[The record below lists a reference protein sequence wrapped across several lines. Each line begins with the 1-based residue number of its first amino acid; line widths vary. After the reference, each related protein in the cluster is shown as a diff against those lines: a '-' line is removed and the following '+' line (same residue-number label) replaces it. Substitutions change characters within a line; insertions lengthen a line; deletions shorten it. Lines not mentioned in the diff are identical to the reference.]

1 MPVRTTENIFTMKDQ
16 DKTQSPQ
23 TTGEVRPDEQDESID
38 AVPLYQRMRIVIPV
52 FAVIVL
58 AAAGWWY
65 WYVNYREFNSTDDA
79 YIDANRVSISSKMLG
94 RIIFLAADEGDTV
107 KKGEVIVRLDDS
119 DLRAQE
125 EQAKAALV
133 SAEQNVVLAKVSLE
147 KAVDD
152 LHRAETQFKQN
163 VIPQEQFDHATKA
176 QQMAQAQ
183 YTIAVAQVGTTRA
196 QLSVVQTNL
205 QNMTITAPMD
215 GTISKRWVLVGDV
228 IQPAQPVYTIYDMK
242 NIWVTANFEET
253 KLASIHLN
261 DKVTISVDTYP
272 DLDFSGTVFQLG
284 SNTASEF
291 SLIPP
296 NNASGNFTKITQRV
310 PVKISIQNPNP
321 ARIAFLPGM
330 SVEVKV
336 KVR

>member
-1 MPVRTTENIFTMKDQ
+1 MNEK
-16 DKTQSPQ
+16 DKTESS
-23 TTGEVRPDEQDESID
+23 EVPPALNAEDQDESID
-38 AVPLYQRMRIVIPV
+38 AVPLYRRMRIMIPMFV
-52 FAVIVL
+52 VL
-58 AAAGWWY
+58 LLGAAGWWY
-65 WYVNYREFNSTDDA
+65 WYVNYREYNSTDDA
-79 YIDANRVSISSKMLG
+79 YIDANRVSISSKLLG
-94 RIIFLAADEGDTV
+94 RVIFLAADEGDSV
-107 KKGEVIVRLDDS
+107 KNGEVIVRLDDS

-125 EQAKAALV
+125 AQANAALV

-147 KAVDD
+147 KTVDD
-152 LHRAETQFKQN
+152 LHRAETQFKEK

-183 YTIAVAQVGTTRA
+183 YTIAVAQVGTSRA

-205 QNMTITAPMD
+205 QNMTITSPMD
-215 GTISKRWVLVGDV
+215 GVISKRWVLVGDV
-228 IQPAQPVYTIYDMK
+228 VQPAQPIYTIYDMK

-261 DKVTISVDTYP
+261 DTAAISVDTYP
-272 DLDFSGTVFQLG
+272 EHDFPGTVFQIG

-296 NNASGNFTKITQRV
+296 NNASGNFTKVTQRV
-310 PVKISIQNPNP
+310 PVKISIQNLNP
-321 ARIAFLPGM
+321 SRVALLPGM

-336 KVR
+336 KIRQP